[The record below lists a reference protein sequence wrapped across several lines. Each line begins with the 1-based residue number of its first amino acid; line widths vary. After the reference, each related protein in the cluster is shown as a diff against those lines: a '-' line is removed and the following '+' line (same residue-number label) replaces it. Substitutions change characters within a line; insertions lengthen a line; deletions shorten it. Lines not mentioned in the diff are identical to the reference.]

1 MRRLLYWSLIDRCC
15 GFRWTLGVGHHR
27 TQPREADWSCLAGI
41 CATNNQNPQVGAT
54 LTGDAAFSNSV
65 FTPEGKAVWSISASG

>member
-27 TQPREADWSCLAGI
+27 TQPCEADWSCLAGI